1 MRSLPL
7 IATVTLILG
16 SSLTGAMAQ
25 QVPKR
30 GGVFNF
36 AVTAE
41 PPNYDCHQSQSYAF
55 LHPLAA
61 VFSYLVRY
69 DPSQGS
75 KIAGDLAKSWTISPD
90 GLIYTFKLHE
100 DVRFHDGSPL
110 TSADVKASFER
121 IANPPEGIVSL
132 RKSTFE
138 DVASIEA
145 PDPTTVIFRLKQ
157 INASMLDN
165 LASPF
170 NCILSAAKLKEDAR
184 FPEKTA
190 LGSGAFRMVEHVR
203 GSHLTAARFDGY
215 FRKGLPYLDGY
226 KAYFVK
232 ANSVVPGMLGGQFD
246 VEFRGRTPSER
257 DQLMQGPDKDR
268 WVLHQGPWTN
278 FNIIIFNTTK
288 KPFDDAR
295 VRKALSLA
303 IDRWGGSEALSRI
316 TFVRAVGGF
325 VRPGYEL
332 ALSESELETIPGYWR
347 DIEKSR
353 TEARRL
359 LKEAGA
365 ENLSIKLHSRNVA
378 EPYTP
383 VGIFLI
389 DQWRRIGVT
398 VEHSQLE
405 TAPYFGNMVEGKF
418 DVALLPPGA
427 ASDDVTAMYQYFLTN
442 DKSPLSYARHKDTR
456 IDKLWEA
463 QTRELDPVKR
473 KALVHDLERLMLT
486 ENYYLSINWWERI
499 IVHHRRVKGWHFNS
513 SHLQGQELVEVWLDQ

>member
-1 MRSLPL
+1 MRTLAL
-7 IATVTLILG
+7 ISALALCSTLAGAT
-16 SSLTGAMAQ
+16 AQ
-25 QVPKR
+25 ETPKR

-41 PPNYDCHQSQSYAF
+41 PPNYDCHQAQSYAF
-55 LHPLAA
+55 LHPLAP

-75 KIAGDLAKSWTISPD
+75 KITGDLAKSWTVSPD
-90 GLIYTFKLHE
+90 GLTYTFRLHE

-110 TSADVKASFER
+110 TSADVKVSFER
-121 IANPPEGIVSL
+121 IADPPEGIVSF

-145 PDPTTVIFRLKQ
+145 PDPATVIFRLKQ
-157 INASMLDN
+157 GNASMLDN
-165 LASPF
+165 IASPF
-170 NCILSAAKLKEDAR
+170 NCILSAAKLKVDPR
-184 FPEKTA
+184 FPEKNV

-226 KAYFVK
+226 KAFFVK
-232 ANSVVPGMLGGQFD
+232 ANAVVPGMLGGQFD
-246 VEFRGRTPSER
+246 AEFRGRTPGER
-257 DQLMQGPDKDR
+257 DQITNSPDKDR
-268 WVLHQGPWTN
+268 WVLHQGPWIN

-295 VRKALSLA
+295 VRRALSLA
-303 IDRWGGSEALSRI
+303 IDRWGGSDALSRI
-316 TFVRAVGGF
+316 TFVKSVGGF

-332 ALSESELETIPGYWR
+332 ALPSSELEKIPGYGR
-347 DIEKSR
+347 DIEASR
-353 TEARRL
+353 AKARRL
-359 LKEAGA
+359 LKEAGF
-365 ENLSIKLHSRNVA
+365 ENLSLKLHSRNVA

-383 VGIFLI
+383 VGVFLI
-389 DQWRRIGVT
+389 DQWRRIGVS
-398 VEHSQLE
+398 VEHSQVE
-405 TAPYFGNMVEGKF
+405 TTPFFGNMVEGKF

-427 ASDDVTAMYQYFLTN
+427 PSDDVTAMYQYFLTN
-442 DKSPLSYARHKDTR
+442 EKSPLSYSRHKDAR

-463 QTRELDPVKR
+463 QTRELDPAKR
-473 KALVHDLERLMLT
+473 KGLVHDLERLMLT

-499 IVHHRRVKGWHFNS
+499 IVHHRRVKGWHFNP